1 MLTKRPQNISKML
14 PSDWG
19 DGYPNVE
26 PKALS
31 MPLDDGCRLHQYH
44 GVQGLRPDPVKPHP
58 KQPICGEK
66 LKPTFM
72 LPPQHGHLMPKGDEL
87 KFQVGAAT
95 KAEGEQRNEGGKN
108 RNHAHD
114 GMATSCRTLGFY

>member
-1 MLTKRPQNISKML
+1 M
-14 PSDWG
+14 
-19 DGYPNVE
+19 
-26 PKALS
+26 
-31 MPLDDGCRLHQYH
+31 DDGCRLHQYH

-58 KQPICGEK
+58 KQPVCGEK

-95 KAEGEQRNEGGKN
+95 KAHDEIAKALNEPSIKARVKQLGADPMPMKPTEFEAFLKAETASN
-108 RNHAHD
+108 
-114 GMATSCRTLGFY
+114 ATLIKAAGIKPN